1 MSRTVFIKIAVGA
14 MAILVLGFLF
24 VRSALN
30 VQSAPY
36 TVAASHVA
44 PWELALEAPSSPSG
58 ALLVL
63 RPPQALAT
71 DLFSQIFSRMS
82 ESLTGPNPVAMP
94 LLLRG
99 ELDRS
104 LPDATPDALLALARE
119 SGLESA
125 APAVRCLATV
135 RISQPGVTRQMY
147 VALFDAPAFQSFRQ
161 AVRQRWPSSS
171 ASDVFDPAAL
181 SPAVLVAATDASF
194 DSWYPIRMQPDSD
207 CLAPIT
213 VQ

>member
-14 MAILVLGFLF
+14 TAILVLGLLF

-36 TVAASHVA
+36 TVTSSHMT
-44 PWELALEAPSSPSG
+44 PWTLALETPSSPSG

-63 RPPQALAT
+63 RPPQELAT
-71 DLFSQIFSRMS
+71 DLFGQIFSRMS

-99 ELDRS
+99 EVDRS

-119 SGLESA
+119 TGLEA
-125 APAVRCLATV
+125 TAPAIRCLAMV

-147 VALFDAPAFQSFRQ
+147 AALFDAPAFQAFRQ
-161 AVRQRWPSSS
+161 AVRQRWP
-171 ASDVFDPAAL
+171 ASGTGPAFDPAAL
-181 SPAVLVAATDASF
+181 SPAVIVAATDANF
-194 DSWYPIRMQPDSD
+194 DSWYPIRMQPESD